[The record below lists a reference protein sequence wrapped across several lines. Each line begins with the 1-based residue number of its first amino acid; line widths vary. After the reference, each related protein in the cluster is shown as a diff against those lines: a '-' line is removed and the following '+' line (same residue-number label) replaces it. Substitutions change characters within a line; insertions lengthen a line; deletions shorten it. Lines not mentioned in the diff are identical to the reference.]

1 MLYFEN
7 SQSLEN
13 LAKVLAQ
20 YTTGSKITNML
31 ENLGLNNHIH
41 GVNSTK
47 WKRLHEAFCNYH
59 NQYNSDE
66 KIISCIEWIMSPQ
79 NYINKSHEWTDAK
92 NEINKI
98 LQFDGLVVNNSGK
111 VEKYSKPKDFSQAYS
126 RYSSLKDKLK
136 PFNIHPAL
144 LNICNKEILSKD
156 YFDLIFESAKLVENK
171 IQNISGIDLF
181 GTRLINKCFDVKK
194 PIIVLNPLQTNEE
207 KSQYFALKAL
217 LNFINYN
224 YRNPRAHKVKYFNP
238 SSEVEAIEAM
248 IMISK
253 AYYLLEK
260 CSKSYLN

>member
-1 MLYFEN
+1 MLYFKN

-13 LAKVLAQ
+13 LSKALAQ
-20 YTTGSKITNML
+20 YTTGAKITNML
-31 ENLGLNNHIH
+31 DNLGLNNYIY
-41 GVNSTK
+41 NPNDTK
-47 WKRLHEAFCNYH
+47 RKRLHEAFCNCH
-59 NQYNSDE
+59 NSNKSDE

-79 NYINKSHEWTDAK
+79 NYIYKSYEWVDAI

-98 LQFDGLVVNNSGK
+98 LQFDGLSINNSGK
-111 VEKYSKPKDFSQAYS
+111 VKKQSKPKDFSDAYN

-156 YFDLIFESAKLVENK
+156 YFELIYESAKLIEHK
-171 IQNISGIDLF
+171 IQNLSGIDFF
-181 GTRLINKCFDVKK
+181 GTRLINKCFDAKN
-194 PIIVLNPLQTNEE
+194 PIIVLNPLLTNED
-207 KSQYFALKAL
+207 KNQYFSLKAL

-224 YRNPRAHKVKYFNP
+224 YRNSKAHKVKYFNP
-238 SSEVEAIEAM
+238 SSETEAIEAM